1 MAKAQVVP
9 IIFLFVGTL
18 LEQVVDILIKEVI
31 AKSGNN
37 YESALKRHLAAKSLL
52 VITVIKAIRV
62 VNFIIVCI
70 IGLFRISQ
78 WVT

>member
-1 MAKAQVVP
+1 MAKAQVAP

-37 YESALKRHLAAKSLL
+37 YYSDYLTMVSLK
-52 VITVIKAIRV
+52 V
-62 VNFIIVCI
+62 VGPI
-70 IGLFRISQ
+70 
-78 WVT
+78 

>member
-1 MAKAQVVP
+1 MAKAQTAP

-37 YESALKRHLAAKSLL
+37 CYSDYLTMGNLK
-52 VITVIKAIRV
+52 V
-62 VNFIIVCI
+62 VGPI
-70 IGLFRISQ
+70 
-78 WVT
+78 